1 MRIRK
6 NAKLS
11 PLLHTCSSSLLKN
24 GSFPAET
31 FQTHV
36 CQLNQSPWDVI
47 PFHSS
52 NFNISSIQFQDQD
65 TLKNGD
71 SFGAI
76 DESVVVV
83 ASMMEAEDV
92 VDDNNNNKPA
102 IENFDMMVLDD
113 NNNQQHGGGGGGDK
127 KVVGLKRSSNG
138 GGNVGPGPRR
148 GRGRP
153 KKSAAGSS
161 SSNNNEFYYYS
172 GFGPLWAK
180 RRSDKFEGEGEED
193 DSNKS
198 VVTLG
203 GTNNNDDKINVV
215 NHDYNNNVGVEFGCS
230 VDVNVVP
237 CISDEEDYY
246 DDYCDNENGKR
257 RMRKPVKERS
267 LKSLM

>member
-11 PLLHTCSSSLLKN
+11 PLLYTCSSSLLKN
-24 GSFPAET
+24 GSFPVQT

-47 PFHSS
+47 PFHEP
-52 NFNISSIQFQDQD
+52 NFNNSSIQFQDED
-65 TLKNGD
+65 TIKNGD
-71 SFGAI
+71 SFGAL
-76 DESVVVV
+76 DESVVV
-83 ASMMEAEDV
+83 ASMMETEDV
-92 VDDNNNNKPA
+92 DNNNNNSKPA
-102 IENFDMMVLDD
+102 IENFDMMELDD
-113 NNNQQHGGGGGGDK
+113 NNQEHGGGGGNK
-127 KVVGLKRSSNG
+127 KVLGLKRSSNG
-138 GGNVGPGPRR
+138 GGNVGPGQRR

-172 GFGPLWAK
+172 GFGPLWGKK
-180 RRSDKFEGEGEED
+180 RGEED
-193 DSNKS
+193 DGSSKS

-203 GTNNNDDKINVV
+203 GTNSDDKVNVGN
-215 NHDYNNNVGVEFGCS
+215 NHNNNYDNVGIEFGCG

-246 DDYCDNENGKR
+246 DDYCDNDNGKR